1 MACTIDE
8 VYDDLLNNADFE
20 ELSSVV
26 KARAF
31 VTAAKRFLI
40 LSPQQQTDQGSS
52 MTISVN
58 QIESLLNRAQQFIE
72 QSNRNSS
79 GGGVRFLSAAEGFR
93 R

>member
-20 ELSSVV
+20 ELSSVT

-31 VTAAKRFLI
+31 ATAAKRFLI

-58 QIESLLNRAQQFIE
+58 QIENLLRRAQQFIE
-72 QSNRNSS
+72 QSNRSAA
-79 GGGVRFLSAAEGFR
+79 GGSVRFLSAAEGFR